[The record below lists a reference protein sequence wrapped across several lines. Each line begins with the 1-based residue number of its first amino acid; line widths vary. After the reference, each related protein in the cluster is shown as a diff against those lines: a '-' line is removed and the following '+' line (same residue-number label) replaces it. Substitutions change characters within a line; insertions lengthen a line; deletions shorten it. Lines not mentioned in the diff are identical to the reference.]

1 MHEAHDALICIG
13 HKTYVN
19 DKSRIRLSNQ
29 HYYKNNAEMTELFAD
44 LPEALENNYN
54 IKESKNSVLS
64 AKETVWETTAT
75 GLPQV
80 NATVNYQNFIKQPV
94 SLLPAAAF
102 DNTVSVVQ
110 TVEDYFGIQSNRDPV
125 LPQGFIPVV
134 FGTQQNL
141 NASVTLT
148 QLLFDG
154 SYLVGLQASRAY
166 LKISEQ
172 ANEKTEI
179 LTREAVINTYGS
191 VLVTEKSIAILK
203 SNLKILEKNLNDAK
217 KIYENGFNE
226 QEDVEQLEITYGTL
240 KNQLNN
246 MQRMKIIAYQMLNLS
261 MGLSIDTELILTDS
275 LDSLAEKNIDL
286 GLISESFNLSNHI
299 DLKIAENDRE
309 SKRLM
314 MQLEKSKALP
324 SLSAFVNYGKQAYS
338 DSFTFFK
345 GNQQWFGSSL
355 LGVSLNVPIFSSL
368 GRKAKTAQ
376 AKIALESADIKLIE
390 IKQRLNLN
398 AQKAKNEY
406 QLSIQN
412 YNTARRNVDLSE
424 RIEKKQRT
432 KFFEGI
438 SSSFDLL
445 QAQNQLY
452 TQQQNYVQ
460 SMLDLIAKKAALE
473 TALNIPIK

>member
-1 MHEAHDALICIG
+1 MKKYLIVI
-13 HKTYVN
+13 TTLVFSLTSYAQV
-19 DKSRIRLSNQ
+19 
-29 HYYKNNAEMTELFAD
+29 TELTLSLEQAINI
-44 LPEALENNYN
+44 ALEKSYN
-54 IKESKNSVLS
+54 IKAAKNTVSS

-75 GLPQV
+75 GSPQID
-80 NATVNYQNFIKQPV
+80 ATINYQNFIKQPV

-102 DNTVSVVQ
+102 DNTSSVVE
-110 TVEDYFGIQSNRDPV
+110 TVEDYFGIQANRDPAA
-125 LPQGFIPVV
+125 PEGFIPVV
-134 FGTQQNL
+134 FGTQQNI

-172 ANEKTEI
+172 ANEKTEL
-179 LTREAVINTYGS
+179 LTREAVINAYGT
-191 VLVTEKSIAILK
+191 VLVTEKSVDILK
-203 SNLKILEKNLNDAK
+203 GNLKILEKNLNDAK

-240 KNQLNN
+240 KNQLSN
-246 MQRMKIIAYQMLNLS
+246 MERMKEIAYQMLNLS
-261 MGLSIDTELILTDS
+261 LGTSIDTSLTLTDS
-275 LDSLAEKNIDL
+275 LDSLAETHINL
-286 GLISESFNLSNHI
+286 ELISQPFNLSNHI

-309 SKRLM
+309 SKRLL

-324 SLSAFVNYGKQAYS
+324 SLSAFVNYGKQAFS
-338 DSFTFFK
+338 DTFTFFR
-345 GNQQWFGSSL
+345 GNQQWFDSSL
-355 LGVSLNVPIFSSL
+355 MGVSLNVPIFSSL

-376 AKIALESADIKLIE
+376 ARIALETADVRLE
-390 IKQRLNLN
+390 ETKQRLSLL
-398 AQKAKNEY
+398 AKKAKNEY
-406 QLSIQN
+406 QLSIEN
-412 YNTARRNVDLSE
+412 YTTAKRNVELSE
-424 RIEKKQRT
+424 RIEKKQRI

-460 SMLDLIAKKAALE
+460 SMLEVIAKKAALE
-473 TALNIPIK
+473 TALNISIK

>member
-1 MHEAHDALICIG
+1 MKKHLIVITTLVFSLTG
-13 HKTYVN
+13 YAQV
-19 DKSRIRLSNQ
+19 
-29 HYYKNNAEMTELFAD
+29 TELTLSLEQAINI
-44 LPEALENNYN
+44 ALEKSYN
-54 IKESKNSVLS
+54 IKAAKNTVSS

-75 GLPQV
+75 GLPQID
-80 NATVNYQNFIKQPV
+80 ATINYQNFIKQPV

-102 DNTVSVVQ
+102 DNTSSVVE
-110 TVEDYFGIQSNRDPV
+110 TVEDYFGIQANRDPV
-125 LPQGFIPVV
+125 AAEGFIPVV
-134 FGTQQNL
+134 FGTQQNI

-172 ANEKTEI
+172 ANEKTEL
-179 LTREAVINTYGS
+179 LTREAVINAYGT
-191 VLVTEKSIAILK
+191 VLVTEKSVDILK
-203 SNLKILEKNLNDAK
+203 GNLKILEKNLNDAK

-240 KNQLNN
+240 KNQLSN
-246 MQRMKIIAYQMLNLS
+246 MERMKEIAYQMLNLS
-261 MGLSIDTELILTDS
+261 LGTSIDTSLTLTDS
-275 LDSLAEKNIDL
+275 LDSLAETHINL
-286 GLISESFNLSNHI
+286 ELISQPFNLSNHI

-309 SKRLM
+309 SKRLL

-324 SLSAFVNYGKQAYS
+324 SLSAFVNYGKQAFS
-338 DSFTFFK
+338 DTFTFFR
-345 GNQQWFGSSL
+345 GNQQWFDSSL
-355 LGVSLNVPIFSSL
+355 MGVSLNVPIFSSL

-376 AKIALESADIKLIE
+376 ARIALETADVRLE
-390 IKQRLNLN
+390 ETKQRLSLL
-398 AQKAKNEY
+398 AKKAKNEY
-406 QLSIQN
+406 QLSIEN
-412 YNTARRNVDLSE
+412 YTTAKRNVELSE
-424 RIEKKQRT
+424 RIEKKQRI

-460 SMLDLIAKKAALE
+460 SMLEVIAKKAALE
-473 TALNIPIK
+473 TALNVSIK

>member
-1 MHEAHDALICIG
+1 MKKYLIIIISLFLGFSGYAQKTKMMLSLDEAIQIAL
-13 HKTYVN
+13 KNSYNT
-19 DKSRIRLSNQ
+19 KAS
-29 HYYKNNAEMTELFAD
+29 KNN
-44 LPEALENNYN
+44 
-54 IKESKNSVLS
+54 VLS

-75 GLPQV
+75 GLPQI
-80 NATVNYQNFIKQPV
+80 NATINYQNFIKQPV

-102 DNTVSVVQ
+102 DNTSSVVE
-110 TVEDYFGIQSNRDPV
+110 TVEDYFGIQANRDPAA
-125 LPQGFIPVV
+125 PEGFIPVV
-134 FGTQQNL
+134 FGTQQNI

-172 ANEKTEI
+172 ANEKTEL
-179 LTREAVINTYGS
+179 LTREAVINAYGT
-191 VLVTEKSIAILK
+191 VLVTEKSVDILK
-203 SNLKILEKNLNDAK
+203 GNLKILEKNLNDAK

-240 KNQLNN
+240 KNQLSN
-246 MQRMKIIAYQMLNLS
+246 MERMKEIAYQMLNLS
-261 MGLSIDTELILTDS
+261 LGTSIDTSLTLTDS
-275 LDSLAEKNIDL
+275 LDSLAETHINL
-286 GLISESFNLSNHI
+286 ELISQSFNLSNHI

-324 SLSAFVNYGKQAYS
+324 SLSAFVNYGKQAFS
-338 DSFTFFK
+338 DTFTFFR
-345 GNQQWFGSSL
+345 GNQQWFDSSL
-355 LGVSLNVPIFSSL
+355 MGVSLNVPIFSSL

-376 AKIALESADIKLIE
+376 ARIALETADVRLEE
-390 IKQRLNLN
+390 IKQRLSLL
-398 AQKAKNEY
+398 AKKAKNEY
-406 QLSIQN
+406 QLRIEN
-412 YNTARRNVDLSE
+412 YTTAKRNVELSE
-424 RIEKKQRT
+424 RIEKKQRI

-460 SMLDLIAKKAALE
+460 SMLEVIAKKAALE
-473 TALNIPIK
+473 TALNVSIK

>member
-1 MHEAHDALICIG
+1 MKKYLIVI
-13 HKTYVN
+13 TTLVFSLTSYAQV
-19 DKSRIRLSNQ
+19 
-29 HYYKNNAEMTELFAD
+29 TELTLSLEQAINI
-44 LPEALENNYN
+44 ALEKSYN
-54 IKESKNSVLS
+54 IKAAKNTVSS

-75 GLPQV
+75 GLPQID
-80 NATVNYQNFIKQPV
+80 ATINYQNFIKQPV

-102 DNTVSVVQ
+102 DNTSSVVE
-110 TVEDYFGIQSNRDPV
+110 TVEDYFGIQANRDPV
-125 LPQGFIPVV
+125 AAEGFIPVV
-134 FGTQQNL
+134 FGTQQNI

-172 ANEKTEI
+172 ANEKTEL
-179 LTREAVINTYGS
+179 LTREAVINAYGT
-191 VLVTEKSIAILK
+191 VLVTEKSVDILK
-203 SNLKILEKNLNDAK
+203 GNLKILEKNLNDAK

-240 KNQLNN
+240 KNQLSN
-246 MQRMKIIAYQMLNLS
+246 MERMKEIAYQMLNLS
-261 MGLSIDTELILTDS
+261 LGTSIDTSLTLTDS
-275 LDSLAEKNIDL
+275 LDSLAETHINL
-286 GLISESFNLSNHI
+286 ELISQPFNLSNHI

-309 SKRLM
+309 SKRLL

-324 SLSAFVNYGKQAYS
+324 SLSAFVNYGKQAFS
-338 DSFTFFK
+338 DTFTFFR
-345 GNQQWFGSSL
+345 GNQQWFDSSL
-355 LGVSLNVPIFSSL
+355 MGVSLNVPIFSSL

-376 AKIALESADIKLIE
+376 ARIALETADVRLE
-390 IKQRLNLN
+390 ETKQRLSLL
-398 AQKAKNEY
+398 AKKAKNEY
-406 QLSIQN
+406 QLSIEN
-412 YNTARRNVDLSE
+412 YTTAKRNVELSE
-424 RIEKKQRT
+424 RIEKKQRI

-460 SMLDLIAKKAALE
+460 SMLEVIAKKAALE
-473 TALNIPIK
+473 TALNVSIK